1 MENISVN
8 VNCKSLSKIITKLE
22 DAKQS
27 FNGLGDG
34 LGCAMID
41 DELEMYEKA
50 ESLLR
55 NSISMLK
62 ELAGYFQKA
71 N

>member
-1 MENISVN
+1 MKNISVN
-8 VNCKSLSKIITKLE
+8 GKSLSGIITKLE

-34 LGCAMID
+34 LECAMID
-41 DELEMYEKA
+41 DDLEMYERA
-50 ESLLR
+50 ECLLR
-55 NSISMLK
+55 ESIYVLK

>member
-8 VNCKSLSKIITKLE
+8 GKELFGIITQLE
-22 DAKQS
+22 DAKLS
-27 FNGLGDG
+27 FNGFGDG
-34 LGCAMID
+34 LECAMND
-41 DELEMYEKA
+41 YELEMYARA

-55 NSISMLK
+55 DSIGMLK
-62 ELAGYFQKA
+62 KLTGHPEKA

>member
-1 MENISVN
+1 MENISIN
-8 VNCKSLSKIITKLE
+8 SKEIFGIITKLE
-22 DAKQS
+22 DVAQS

-34 LGCAMID
+34 LEVAMFD
-41 DELEMYEKA
+41 DDLEMYERA

-55 NSISMLK
+55 DSVVMLK
-62 ELAGYFQKA
+62 KLTGYPQKA